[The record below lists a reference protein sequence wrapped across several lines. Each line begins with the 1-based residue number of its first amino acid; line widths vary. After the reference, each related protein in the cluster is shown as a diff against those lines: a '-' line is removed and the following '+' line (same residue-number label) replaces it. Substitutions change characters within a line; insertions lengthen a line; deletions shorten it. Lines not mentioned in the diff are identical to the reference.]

1 MGVAKVVFS
10 GPFSDPPRG
19 LFPRLRAFTRRKHI
33 LLYFKCFFIPRD
45 RDRDGDRDGDRDMM
59 RIEVAIAIAMVVR

>member
-33 LLYFKCFFIPRD
+33 LLYFKRFSYLE
-45 RDRDGDRDGDRDMM
+45 
-59 RIEVAIAIAMVVR
+59 IEIETEIEMEIEI